1 MNEIVNKVWEFYAK
15 KYFPFLLI
23 PNSVTQNCQNFF
35 FFKLSLVSKIPLPY
49 IFLPYGRLSYHV
61 LCIFTKVY
69 KIFPKG
75 V

>member
-35 FFKLSLVSKIPLPY
+35 FFSN
-49 IFLPYGRLSYHV
+49 
-61 LCIFTKVY
+61 
-69 KIFPKG
+69 
-75 V
+75 